1 MLGIRPVYVAGI
13 LGGPFVRSLAAA
25 SAALVICLVLGVV
38 DPLVRLTALIGVV
51 PVAPPAVLMPL
62 AVHEALELVI
72 VTSL

>member
-1 MLGIRPVYVAGI
+1 MYVAGI
-13 LGGPFVRSLAAA
+13 LGGPFVR
-25 SAALVICLVLGVV
+25 ICLVLGVV